1 MQDDETGTGSAG
13 RDGRSAGGFGDSGE
27 PQVVSG
33 PGEPQGVS
41 GPGEPQ
47 GVSGP
52 GEPQGVS
59 GPGEPQ
65 GVSGPGE
72 PESVSG
78 PGGTGGGGLAAPE
91 GSSPGASPA
100 QGDAG
105 TSRRRRRGRIG
116 VYAFVIIMASGLGA
130 AATVGLNGGQAAPTT
145 GVSSQQV
152 PGPQNDAGSTGR
164 GSLNKAW
171 VAAKV
176 EPGVVDIDAAIEYSG
191 GASSEGTGMVISADG
206 LVLTNNHVIDGSKSI
221 RVTLTSYGKVYQ
233 ATVLGYDSTHDVA
246 LLQLNGA
253 SRLKAVLIGNSAQV
267 TLGTPVLAL
276 GNAEGQGG
284 TPTIAEGIINNLDK
298 TISPTDEST
307 GTTETLHDML
317 QTNADIVSGD
327 SGGPLANSAGQVIGM
342 DTANASSSQGP
353 SSVLG
358 FAIPID
364 AALSVADQI
373 AAGHTSATVQIG
385 LPGFLGVLVPPGSS
399 SSPQQQAQQQRKQI
413 QHQQQGSEP
422 GGVGGS
428 PGGPGNGH
436 GNGQAPQNTG
446 CTDDDADTTVPSS
459 VAPARSGALVDGVL
473 CGTAAS
479 GAGLVSG
486 DVITAVNGQ
495 AVTSPNALTAMMSA
509 SRPGSRVKLSWQ
521 TIGGQ
526 KKTTLVTLTAAPAR

>member
-1 MQDDETGTGSAG
+1 MSPGQAN
-13 RDGRSAGGFGDSGE
+13 RRVPAF
-27 PQVVSG
+27 
-33 PGEPQGVS
+33 PGEPQYVT
-41 GPGEPQ
+41 GPE
-47 GVSGP
+47 
-52 GEPQGVS
+52 
-59 GPGEPQ
+59 
-65 GVSGPGE
+65 
-72 PESVSG
+72 
-78 PGGTGGGGLAAPE
+78 GTADGGLAAP
-91 GSSPGASPA
+91 GGYGAGASPA
-100 QGDAG
+100 QGDVRV
-105 TSRRRRRGRIG
+105 SRRRRRGRIA
-116 VYAFVIIMASGLGA
+116 VYALVAILAAGLGA
-130 AATVGLNGGQAAPTT
+130 AATVGLNSGHAASAT
-145 GVSSQQV
+145 GVSSHRV
-152 PGPQNDAGSTGR
+152 PGPQNDAGSTGG
-164 GSLNKAW
+164 GSLNKAR

-191 GASSEGTGMVISADG
+191 GTSSEGTGMVISADG
-206 LVLTNNHVIDGSKSI
+206 LVLTNNHVIDGSKSF
-221 RVTLTSYGKVYQ
+221 RVTLTSNGKVYQ

-253 SRLKAVLIGNSAQV
+253 ARLKPVLIGNSAQV

-284 TPTIAEGIINNLDK
+284 TPAMAEGIINSLDK

-342 DTANASSSQGP
+342 DTANASSSRGP

-364 AALSVADQI
+364 AALSVARQI
-373 AAGHTSATVQIG
+373 AAGQASTTVQIG
-385 LPGFLGVLVPPGSS
+385 LPGFLGVLVPPGSN
-399 SSPQQQAQQQRKQI
+399 SSPQQQARQQRKQI
-413 QHQQQGSEP
+413 QQQQQNSGS

-428 PGGPGNGH
+428 PGN
-436 GNGQAPQNTG
+436 GNGQARQSTG
-446 CTDDDADTTVPSS
+446 CTNDDADTTVPSS
-459 VAPARSGALVDGVL
+459 VAPASSGALVDGVL

-495 AVTSPNALTAMMSA
+495 AVTSPAALTAMMSA
-509 SRPGSRVKLSWQ
+509 SRPGSRVRLGWES
-521 TIGGQ
+521 IGGQ

>member
-13 RDGRSAGGFGDSGE
+13 EDGRSASGFGDSGE
-27 PQVVSG
+27 PQDASG
-33 PGEPQGVS
+33 PGEPQDA
-41 GPGEPQ
+41 
-47 GVSGP
+47 
-52 GEPQGVS
+52 
-59 GPGEPQ
+59 
-65 GVSGPGE
+65 
-72 PESVSG
+72 SG
-78 PGGTGGGGLAAPE
+78 PGGTGCGGLAAPE
-91 GSSPGASPA
+91 GYSPGASAA
-100 QGDAG
+100 QGDAAA
-105 TSRRRRRGRIG
+105 SRRRRRGRIA
-116 VYAFVIIMASGLGA
+116 VYALVIIMAAGLGA
-130 AATVGLNGGQAAPTT
+130 AATIGLNGGQAAPTT
-145 GVSSQQV
+145 GVSSHQV
-152 PGPQNDAGSTGR
+152 PGPQNDAGSPRG

-191 GASSEGTGMVISADG
+191 GTSSEGTGMVISADG

-221 RVTLTSYGKVYQ
+221 RVTLTSNGKVYQ

-246 LLQLNGA
+246 LLQLNGT

-267 TLGTPVLAL
+267 TLGTPVLAV

-284 TPTIAEGIINNLDK
+284 TPTIAEGIINSLDK

-342 DTANASSSQGP
+342 DTANASSSEGP

-364 AALSVADQI
+364 AALSVAHQI
-373 AAGHTSATVQIG
+373 AAGQASATVQIG
-385 LPGFLGVLVPPGSS
+385 LPGFLGVLVPPGSN

-413 QHQQQGSEP
+413 QQQQQSNGS

-428 PGGPGNGH
+428 H

-459 VAPARSGALVDGVL
+459 VAPASSGALVDGVL

-495 AVTSPNALTAMMSA
+495 AVTSPTALTAMMSA
-509 SRPGSRVKLSWQ
+509 SRPGSRVKLRWE

-526 KKTTLVTLTAAPAR
+526 KKTTMVTLTAAPAR

>member
-13 RDGRSAGGFGDSGE
+13 GDGRSAGGFGDS
-27 PQVVSG
+27 
-33 PGEPQGVS
+33 GEPQGVS

-59 GPGEPQ
+59 GPGEPADVSGPGEAE

-72 PESVSG
+72 AEGVSG
-78 PGGTGGGGLAAPE
+78 PGGTGGGRLATPE
-91 GSSPGASPA
+91 GYGPVASPA
-100 QGDAG
+100 QGVAG
-105 TSRRRRRGRIG
+105 ASPRRRRRRIA
-116 VYAFVIIMASGLGA
+116 VYALVIIMAAGLGA

-145 GVSSQQV
+145 GVSSHQV
-152 PGPQNDAGSTGR
+152 PGPQNDAGSTSG

-191 GASSEGTGMVISADG
+191 GTSSEGTGIVISADG
-206 LVLTNNHVIDGSKSI
+206 LILTNNHVIDGSKSI
-221 RVTLTSYGKVYQ
+221 RVTLTSNGKVYQ

-276 GNAEGQGG
+276 GNAEGEGG
-284 TPTIAEGIINNLDK
+284 TPTIAEGIINSVDK

-364 AALSVADQI
+364 AALSVAHQI
-373 AAGHTSATVQIG
+373 AAGQAGATVQIG
-385 LPGFLGVLVPPGSS
+385 LPGFLGVLVPPGSN

-413 QHQQQGSEP
+413 QQQQQSNGS

-428 PGGPGNGH
+428 H

-459 VAPARSGALVDGVL
+459 VAPASSGALVDGVL
-473 CGTAAS
+473 CGTAAA

-495 AVTSPNALTAMMSA
+495 AVASPTALTAMMST
-509 SRPGSRVKLSWQ
+509 SRPGSRVKLSWE